1 MIFQEAAGEENL
13 ASTNKKRLINSSP
26 RLSTKGRASK
36 APISPAKQAT
46 RVQTIKG
53 KNVTQKGKKFSSD
66 LVDKRRLTGKSLHMS
81 IHFTS
86 HAGESETSKIT
97 SPVVEKTRNSRS
109 YTTMFNISMNKPASR
124 QSTARVCTFLA
135 IVFKKKKILYSSYS
149 WVYLSAL
156 CTNMKHLT
164 RVLFANLRHL
174 LMGY

>member
-1 MIFQEAAGEENL
+1 MIFQEAVGEENL

-26 RLSTKGRASK
+26 RLSTKGRPSK
-36 APISPAKQAT
+36 APMSPAKQTT
-46 RVQTIKG
+46 RVQTING

-81 IHFTS
+81 IHFRS

-109 YTTMFNISMNKPASR
+109 NTTMFNICMNKPASR

-135 IVFKKKKILYSSYS
+135 IFFFFFKFFIHHIHGSICLH
-149 WVYLSAL
+149 SAQ
-156 CTNMKHLT
+156 T
-164 RVLFANLRHL
+164 
-174 LMGY
+174 